1 MSLSDKGPAIQG
13 GVDIGHDSGCFVVG
27 WASSIAD
34 TGGSNVEVDIYGG
47 YGGTV
52 GGVDY
57 SVTALAYIY
66 PGGSG
71 VDYFETKGSLG
82 TAVGAVTLGLEL
94 GWVPKQDNFGGD
106 NIYLAGKAELPLA
119 GTNAS
124 LFGRVGYENGEVGRE
139 SGRGG
144 GGKYR

>member
-82 TAVGAVTLGLEL
+82 TAVGAVRSE
-94 GWVPKQDNFGGD
+94 
-106 NIYLAGKAELPLA
+106 ER
-119 GTNAS
+119 
-124 LFGRVGYENGEVGRE
+124 RVGKEGVSTGR
-139 SGRGG
+139 SRWSPCQ
-144 GGKYR
+144 